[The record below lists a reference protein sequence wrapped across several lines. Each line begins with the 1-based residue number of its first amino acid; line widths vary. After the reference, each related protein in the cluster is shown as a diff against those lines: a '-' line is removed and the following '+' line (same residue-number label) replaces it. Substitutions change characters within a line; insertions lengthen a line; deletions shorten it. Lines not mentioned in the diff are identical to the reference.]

1 MKNKDL
7 AIFGPYPPPLGG
19 ISVHIKRL
27 EYYLKRAEIDYT
39 VYNHGFTQEENI
51 IATRKKPIWYLKL
64 LFLKKYKAFHFHQFF
79 YFHFIY
85 YWLFSLLRSEN
96 IIVTIHSE
104 RLLNYSGLKLK
115 IALFFLSK
123 TKRLTLISVSKN
135 LKGFLDSNGISTIFL
150 PAYVPP
156 NLINEKTVVS
166 HKQIFL
172 FSVWK
177 FNKKLATEIYNVPL
191 AFTFLKKNKAKFK
204 MLFLIGNELDS
215 DKEFLRN
222 MIDDYSIE
230 NDLEVI
236 YNENLIDYV
245 KQCKFLLRPNLSDGY
260 GVSIQEAMDLGVPAV
275 ASDVCERPVGAVLF
289 KDNDLEDLSKKVEYV
304 LNTPKTE
311 ILKQKEELT
320 YHETLMVIYLENLK
334 ELK

>member
-19 ISVHIKRL
+19 ISVHIYRL
-27 EYYLKRAEIDYT
+27 EYFIRKENINYT
-39 VYNHGFTQEENI
+39 VYNHGSIRNRNV
-51 IATRKKPIWYLKL
+51 IATHKKPIWYLKL
-64 LFLKKYKAFHFHQFF
+64 LFVPKYKVFHFHQFF
-79 YFHFIY
+79 FFHFVY
-85 YWLFSLLRSEN
+85 YWLFSLLRSER

-104 RLLNYSGLKLK
+104 RLLKYSGIKLR
-115 IALFFLSK
+115 IALFFLSN

-135 LKGFLDSNGISTIFL
+135 LKESLDSKKIPTIFL

-156 NLINEKTVVS
+156 AVVNEK
-166 HKQIFL
+166 KIYYEKDMFL

-177 FNKKLATEIYNVPL
+177 FNKNLATEIYNVPL
-191 AFTFLKKNKAKFK
+191 AFEFLKKNKSKFK
-204 MLFLIGNELDS
+204 MLFMIGNEQDS
-215 DKEFLRN
+215 DKELLKN
-222 MIDDYSIE
+222 MIDEYSVE
-230 NDLEVI
+230 NDIEVL
-236 YNENLIDYV
+236 YNENLIDYI

-304 LNTPKTE
+304 LNTSKTE
-311 ILKQKEELT
+311 ILRQKEDLT
-320 YHETLMVIYLENLK
+320 YHETLLDIYIENLK
-334 ELK
+334 EFK